1 MSIDVL
7 DEIKNEE
14 GKQDYR
20 VRIGKDY
27 SGAILKLTL
36 VKKQECV
43 GKDYDLYTVCKVID
57 NGVGERTFEKLYDET
72 FTDKQIE
79 KFYSN
84 PRFHMDEE
92 EEEEYEKETT
102 TCIWCGVEGIPVLEK
117 SNARGFRILWNMSKL
132 WKRNSC

>member
-1 MSIDVL
+1 MSIDIL
-7 DEIKNEE
+7 NKKEC
-14 GKQDYR
+14 R

-36 VKKQECV
+36 RKKQECV
-43 GKDYDLYTVCKVID
+43 GKDYDLYTVCKVEEKED
-57 NGVGERTFEKLYDET
+57 VNGEKELEFTPLYDET

-92 EEEEYEKETT
+92 EEEYEKETT
-102 TCIWCGVEGIPVLEK
+102 TCVWCGEKNIPVKEM
-117 SNARGFRILWNMSKL
+117 SNARGFRILWSMSKMQP
-132 WKRNSC
+132 SHSS

>member
-7 DEIKNEE
+7 EEIKNEE

-57 NGVGERTFEKLYDET
+57 NGVGKRTFESLYDET

-79 KFYSN
+79 KFYNN
-84 PRFHMDEE
+84 PRFNIE

-102 TCIWCGVEGIPVLEK
+102 TCVWCGEENIPVKEL
-117 SNARGFRILWNMSKL
+117 SNARGFRILWNMYEM
-132 WKRNSC
+132 WKRNSR